1 MWLFYWK
8 KHYEPS
14 VKNSFMSLGPV
25 MLDVSGLSLTSEDT
39 KRLAHEQV
47 GGVILFSRNYES
59 PEQLKA
65 LVKEIHVLRTPHL
78 IVAVDQ
84 EGGRVQRFRDQ
95 FQSLP
100 AIARLGDLYDQEP
113 AKAIEYSQTFG
124 WIMSSELLHYGIDL
138 SFAPVLDLSN
148 PISSVIGDR
157 AFHHNSEQVSRL
169 ANAWIRGMSQAGM
182 EAVGKHFPGHGS
194 VEGDS
199 HHVLPFDR
207 RDFAAIEQSDL
218 IPFRRVI
225 NTHLAGVMMAH
236 VVYEQVDT
244 LAAGFSKVWVNSV
257 LRQQL
262 GFEGVIFS
270 DDLTMSGAESVGGY
284 AERARLSLAAG
295 CDILL
300 VCNNSAGADEV
311 LDSLQGYNNP
321 TTQLRMVRLRG
332 KPEPAIADLFTS
344 PRWRQATSVLRAFN
358 RQKMPSESGDLFE

>member
-1 MWLFYWK
+1 MTCLMIDVEGISLK
-8 KHYEPS
+8 PEDVRRIKHP
-14 VKNSFMSLGPV
+14 L
-25 MLDVSGLSLTSEDT
+25 
-39 KRLAHEQV
+39 V
-47 GGVILFSRNYES
+47 GGIILFARNFS
-59 PEQLKA
+59 DRNQLSELILA
-65 LVKEIHVLRTPHL
+65 IREVRDGLVIS
-78 IVAVDQ
+78 VDH
-84 EGGRVQRFRDQ
+84 EGGRVQRFRES
-95 FQSLP
+95 FTLLP
-100 AIARLGDLYDQEP
+100 DMGLIGKNYNHNKSQAIKIANL
-113 AKAIEYSQTFG
+113 TG
-124 WIMSSELLHYGIDL
+124 WIIAKELGELGIDF
-138 SFAPVLDLSN
+138 SFTPVLD
-148 PISSVIGDR
+148 IDYGTSSVIGNR
-157 AFHHNSEQVSRL
+157 SFHQNVDPITELSTALHQGL
-169 ANAWIRGMSQAGM
+169 THGGM
-182 EAVGKHFPGHGS
+182 EGVGKHFPGHGS

-321 TTQLRMVRLRG
+321 TTQLRMVRLHG

-344 PRWRQATSVLRAFN
+344 PRWRQATSALRAFN

>member
-1 MWLFYWK
+1 M
-8 KHYEPS
+8 
-14 VKNSFMSLGPV
+14 NLGPV
-25 MLDVSGLSLTSEDT
+25 MLDVCGMSLTGEDR
-39 KRLAHEQV
+39 KRLLHNQV

-65 LVKEIHVLRTPHL
+65 LVNEIHALRTPHL
-78 IVAVDQ
+78 VVAVDQ

-100 AIARLGDLYDQEP
+100 AIARLGDLYDQDK
-113 AKAIEYSQTFG
+113 AKAIECAQTFG
-124 WIMSSELLHYGIDL
+124 WIMASELLYYGIDL
-138 SFAPVLDLSN
+138 SFAPVLDLGN

-157 AFHHNSEQVSRL
+157 AFHQYPEQVSRL

-199 HHVLPFDR
+199 HHLMPFDR
-207 RDFAAIEQSDL
+207 RDFNAIEQSDL

-225 NTHLAGVMMAH
+225 NTHLAGMMMAH
-236 VVYEQVDT
+236 VVYEQIDT
-244 LAAGFSKVWVNSV
+244 LAAGFSKRWVDAI

-270 DDLTMSGAESVGGY
+270 DDLSMSGAESVGGY
-284 AERARLSLAAG
+284 SERARLSLAAG

-300 VCNNSAGADEV
+300 VCNNPVGADEV
-311 LDSLQGYNNP
+311 LESLQGYNNP
-321 TTQLRMVRLRG
+321 TSQLRMVRLHG
-332 KPEPAIADLFTS
+332 KPESSIHDLFNTAQ
-344 PRWRQATSVLRAFN
+344 WQQATALLDAFN
-358 RQKMPSESGDLFE
+358 RQTVPSESGDFFE